1 MVDQTLEKHNSWYEE
16 EGKKLDLPD
25 DNDGFEAGDLKMLW
39 TRSVEKQ
46 EFNNVLDI
54 SSIRLADSEQQ

>member
-1 MVDQTLEKHNSWYEE
+1 M
-16 EGKKLDLPD
+16 
-25 DNDGFEAGDLKMLW
+25 KMLW
-39 TRSVEKQ
+39 TRSVEKH